1 VTDVRSH
8 TLPATTLGRY
18 LAVLPER
25 EGPAPLLAG
34 FHGYGESAEVHLA
47 QLCRIPGTTG
57 WLKVSVQAL
66 HRFYNPKTQEVIGSW
81 MTRLDRE
88 QAILDNVSYVRA
100 VLAAVRRDYPFAG
113 DLALAGF
120 SQGVGMAW
128 RIATSGEVC
137 RGLVALAGDVPP
149 DVAGGTGANLPRALI
164 GRGLMDTWYTAE
176 KLDADL
182 QALRPR
188 SPSVETCVFDGG
200 HEWTGAFRQAA
211 GHFLARIKSGAD

>member
-1 VTDVRSH
+1 MTGARIH

-25 EGPAPLLAG
+25 EGPAPLLVG
-34 FHGYGESAEVHLA
+34 FHGYGESADVHLA

-57 WLKVSVQAL
+57 WLKVAVQAL

-100 VLAAVRRDYPFAG
+100 VLAAVRRDYPFAA
-113 DLALAGF
+113 DLVLAGF
-120 SQGVGMAW
+120 SQGAGMAW
-128 RIATSGEVC
+128 RVAASGEAC
-137 RGLVALAGDVPP
+137 RGLIALAGDVPP
-149 DVAGGTGANLPRALI
+149 DVAASTGAKLPPALI
-164 GRGLMDTWYTAE
+164 GRGLMDSWYTAE
-176 KLDADL
+176 MLDADL

-188 SPSVETCVFDGG
+188 SHGVETCLFDGG
-200 HEWTGAFRQAA
+200 HAWTAAFREAA
-211 GHFLARIKSGAD
+211 GGFLARAAATR